1 MSRFF
6 KTEID
11 PEKAREELRKGSRIF
26 VLDLNGNEHQVQGIT
41 KQYSVITYDGEFITE
56 AVRFFQ
62 EVLA

>member
-11 PEKAREELRKGSRIF
+11 PEKAREELRKGAWILAR
-26 VLDLNGNEHQVQGIT
+26 DMNGNEYRVYGIT
-41 KQYSVITYDGEFITE
+41 KQFSVITLEGELITE